1 LDQTKPSLI
10 VCALAAASCFDY
22 HITLALE
29 MMVYVTINVFGLKI
43 IKLPNQAKCAMPFE
57 ISSNSLLVN
66 DNIPFFFSKVH
77 ENRD

>member
-1 LDQTKPSLI
+1 
-10 VCALAAASCFDY
+10 
-22 HITLALE
+22 

-66 DNIPFFFSKVH
+66 DNIPFFVPKCMKTGIKGMIKKGGLCVTGI
-77 ENRD
+77 